1 MKKWYLKNKKSVYIM
16 CSFLLLIMIVYAAGI
31 IYYHDKFLYNTQING
46 LDASN
51 MTVAQVNSAL
61 SDKVRKQSIDLIF
74 NDGQKETLQ
83 SQQLGISFN
92 KDNSLTQLLNSQNKW
107 CWFLGFFNNQELWVD
122 DVLHIDDEG
131 LVQGVSSL
139 QHVQTQNQI
148 APVNAYIQYN
158 NGDFVIIEENNGSL
172 LKMDELYKNIKLAL
186 ASGKSKLD
194 ISKVNGYEMPQVT
207 KDDKVLNNKLAAAK
221 EFCLSKISY
230 KTKTGETI
238 TLDGGTMMD
247 WLTQG
252 EDGTFTRNEQV
263 FKEKIAD
270 FVSSLAKKMNTSGET
285 RTFTGADGSSHTVSG
300 GNYGFKISQSAETN
314 AILSLIKE
322 NKSEENRT
330 PIGTGQL
337 NGANGGLGD
346 TFVEVNITKQHLWF
360 HKNGAVIM
368 ESDFVS
374 GTETKADRLT
384 PSGTYYLYSKERNRV
399 LRGQKKADGTY
410 EYESPVSYWMPFNKG
425 IGFHDA
431 SWRSQ
436 FGGQIYINSGSHGC
450 INLPTGFAGN
460 LYSQITV
467 NTPVVVYR

>member
-1 MKKWYLKNKKSVYIM
+1 MKNWYLKNKKIVYLL
-16 CSFLLLIMIVYAAGI
+16 CSFLLLILIVYTAGV
-31 IYYHDKFLYNTQING
+31 IYYHDKFINNTKING
-46 LDASN
+46 LNVSN
-51 MTVAQVNSAL
+51 MTVTQVNSAL
-61 SDKVRKQSIDLIF
+61 SDKVGKQSIDLVF
-74 NDGQKETLQ
+74 NDGQIETLQ
-83 SQQLGISFN
+83 SQQLGLSFN
-92 KDNSLTQLLNSQNKW
+92 KDNSLPDLLANQNKW
-107 CWFLGFFNNQELWVD
+107 SWFLGFFNNQEFWID
-122 DVLHIDDEG
+122 DVLVIDDQG
-131 LVQGVSSL
+131 LSQGVASL
-139 QHVQTQNQI
+139 QHAQIQNQV
-148 APVNAYIQYN
+148 APVDAYIQYN
-158 NGDFVIIEENNGSL
+158 NGDFVIVEENNGSL

-194 ISKVNGYEMPQVT
+194 ISKANVYEMPKVT
-207 KDDKVLNNKLAAAK
+207 KTDQILNNKLSAAK
-221 EFCLSKISY
+221 QLCRSKISY
-230 KTKTGETI
+230 KTQKGEI
-238 TLDGGTMMD
+238 VTLNGGMMIE
-247 WLTQG
+247 WLTQNA
-252 EDGTFTRNEQV
+252 DGTFTIDEQV
-263 FKEKIAD
+263 FKDKIAS

-285 RTFTGADGSSHTVSG
+285 RTFVGADGISHTVSG

-337 NGANGGLGD
+337 NGANGGLGE

-360 HKNGAVIM
+360 HKNGVVIM

-384 PSGTYYLYSKERNRV
+384 PSGTYYLYSKERNRI

-431 SWRSQ
+431 SWRNQ
-436 FGGQIYINSGSHGC
+436 FGGQIYINNGSHGC

>member
-61 SDKVRKQSIDLIF
+61 SDKVGKQSIDLIF

-238 TLDGGTMMD
+238 TLDGGTTMD

-263 FKEKIAD
+263 FKENAAGKGRNAD
-270 FVSSLAKKMNTSGET
+270 FGQDVGYQ
-285 RTFTGADGSSHTVSG
+285 
-300 GNYGFKISQSAETN
+300 GNDAE
-314 AILSLIKE
+314 
-322 NKSEENRT
+322 
-330 PIGTGQL
+330 P
-337 NGANGGLGD
+337 
-346 TFVEVNITKQHLWF
+346 
-360 HKNGAVIM
+360 
-368 ESDFVS
+368 
-374 GTETKADRLT
+374 
-384 PSGTYYLYSKERNRV
+384 
-399 LRGQKKADGTY
+399 
-410 EYESPVSYWMPFNKG
+410 
-425 IGFHDA
+425 
-431 SWRSQ
+431 
-436 FGGQIYINSGSHGC
+436 
-450 INLPTGFAGN
+450 
-460 LYSQITV
+460 
-467 NTPVVVYR
+467 